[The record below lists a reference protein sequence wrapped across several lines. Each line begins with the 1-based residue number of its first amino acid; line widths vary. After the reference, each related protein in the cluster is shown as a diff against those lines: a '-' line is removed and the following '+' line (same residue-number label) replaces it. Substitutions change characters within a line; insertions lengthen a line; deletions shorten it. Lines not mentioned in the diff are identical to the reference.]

1 MFSTCT
7 NLRPGE
13 SGRGGRSF
21 PSRKTPVFKKRSL
34 GQPHPAIAVRRY
46 RVAVL
51 AKRWMSAAVA
61 HDFASLLA
69 LDVAVD
75 PGHPRVDL
83 VHQQPLPEREHVL
96 GPLAHARRGGLDPGQ
111 TAFVRKAQQP
121 RYPFD
126 TVFGSPREVAEPG
139 MRAHDH
145 QHVRKALDENAEIGL
160 RSILP
165 LVLQPA
171 SVDAADVDAVETAG
185 DRVEASGVDDDIER
199 VLGIA
204 GLDAGGRNALD
215 RRLVDIDQF
224 DIRLVVDLVVAGLER
239 HAAGAEAVVLWNQ
252 IL

>member
-1 MFSTCT
+1 M
-7 NLRPGE
+7 
-13 SGRGGRSF
+13 
-21 PSRKTPVFKKRSL
+21 
-34 GQPHPAIAVRRY
+34 
-46 RVAVL
+46 
-51 AKRWMSAAVA
+51 
-61 HDFASLLA
+61 
-69 LDVAVD
+69 
-75 PGHPRVDL
+75 
-83 VHQQPLPEREHVL
+83 L

-111 TAFVRKAQQP
+111 ATFVRKTHQP

-171 SVDAADVDAVETAG
+171 SVDAADIDAVETAG

-199 VLGIA
+199 VLSVA
-204 GLDAGGRNALD
+204 CLDAVGRDAPD

-224 DIRLVVDLVVAGLER
+224 NIGLVVDLVVAGFER
-239 HAAGAEAVVLWNQ
+239 HAASAEAVVLRDQ
-252 IL
+252 LLGYSRILDALPDLARDKIREQPVGLAVDQDVAEIALPNAKPRLGIELFPEGLAFLRCYLVSAAQVGG